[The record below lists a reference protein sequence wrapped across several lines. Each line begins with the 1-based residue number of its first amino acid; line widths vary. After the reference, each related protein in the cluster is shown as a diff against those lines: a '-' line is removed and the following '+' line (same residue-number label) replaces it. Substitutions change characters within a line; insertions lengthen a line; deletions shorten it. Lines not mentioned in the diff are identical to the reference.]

1 MPQIIV
7 TSGHGDE
14 QTTVTLRERVNAS
27 DFESACFATNLV
39 ERLGW
44 AVGDATEAESERSDE
59 SDEQQHRPQ
68 RRGGPRRNG
77 RITGERR
84 SAEDPEQHLEPVGSA

>member
-14 QTTVTLRERVNAS
+14 QKTVTLRERVNHS
-27 DFESACFATNLV
+27 DFESERFAANLV

-44 AVGDATEAESERSDE
+44 AVADATEVESESAAE
-59 SDEQQHRPQ
+59 VDEQEQRPQ
-68 RRGGPRRNG
+68 RSR

-84 SAEDPEQHLEPVGSA
+84 SAEEREQHLEPVGSA